1 MDDEYIII
9 GSANINQRSMDG
21 ATDSQIAM
29 GAYQPSHLNTNGD
42 VARGQVHGLRMSLW
56 YEHLG
61 ELQEEFQDPGTLKCV
76 QMVNKRAEEFWKIY
90 TSDKLEDNLH
100 GHLLS
105 YPIDVT
111 NDGMVTE
118 RKGVKFFPDTE
129 APVLGT
135 VPLHV
140 QLGSPFTDYV
150 FTT

>member
-1 MDDEYIII
+1 
-9 GSANINQRSMDG
+9 
-21 ATDSQIAM
+21 
-29 GAYQPSHLNTNGD
+29 
-42 VARGQVHGLRMSLW
+42 MSLW

-61 ELQEEFQDPGTLKCV
+61 KLQEEFQDPGTRKCV

-129 APVLGT
+129 APVLGA
-135 VPLHV
+135 VPFQV
-140 QLGSPFTDYV
+140 QLGSLFTDYV